1 MPILLFFLAMVAN
14 AAEWGTPVNGL
25 RLSLAVDS
33 AGQNLTLTFENMQE
47 RHEMFLW
54 LGTVGVG
61 SADRVKL
68 TLTTPDGK
76 REYLLYTGG
85 NGVAPGR
92 LIPMIVPLLPGST
105 YSIRTSLRRW
115 YHRDQKPID
124 PALLRQSTVQAEI
137 SIPVEADFQ
146 FVDCFGLRIFW
157 SGAARSNA
165 LRMQ

>member
-1 MPILLFFLAMVAN
+1 MTILLFFLAMVAN

-25 RLSLAVDS
+25 RLSLAADS
-33 AGQNLTLTFENMQE
+33 AGQKLTLTFENTQD

-61 SADRVKL
+61 EAGRVKVAL
-68 TLTTPDGK
+68 TAPDGK
-76 REYLLYTGG
+76 RQYLLYTGG

-105 YSIRTSLRRW
+105 YSIRTSLSRW
-115 YHRDQKPID
+115 YHGDHKPLD
-124 PALLRQSTVQAEI
+124 PALLRQSALQAEI

-157 SGAARSNA
+157 SGTARSNA
-165 LRMQ
+165 LRIP